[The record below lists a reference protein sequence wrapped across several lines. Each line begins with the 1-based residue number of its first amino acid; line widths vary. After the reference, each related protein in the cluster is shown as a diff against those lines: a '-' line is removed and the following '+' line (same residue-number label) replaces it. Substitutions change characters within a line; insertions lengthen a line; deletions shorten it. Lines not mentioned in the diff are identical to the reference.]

1 MFNNLF
7 ILGIYLLVLVVVFCI
22 IKVVFY
28 LISEKK
34 MNSKIC
40 FQLQKNIIQAQ
51 SKLQTNHEK
60 VQILEELHT
69 TLFNRYFKI
78 TRDIILMQKLIFEIH
93 IK

>member
-34 MNSKIC
+34 TENKTY

-93 IK
+93 VK

>member
-22 IKVVFY
+22 IKLVFY

-34 MNSKIC
+34 MENKTY

-51 SKLQTNHEK
+51 SKLQTNYEK
-60 VQILEELHT
+60 VQILEELHA

-78 TRDIILMQKLIFEIH
+78 TRDIILMQKLIFELH

>member
-34 MNSKIC
+34 TENKTY

-69 TLFNRYFKI
+69 TLINRYFKI

>member
-69 TLFNRYFKI
+69 TLINRYFKI